1 MTIIDCCLSLKMVKK
16 NLVVLGVVDM
26 RQLLLIQLQADTGPN
41 VNTRRKHDIEN
52 CQCIYVFEVFVKK
65 KVALT

>member
-1 MTIIDCCLSLKMVKK
+1 MYITKISVGLMF
-16 NLVVLGVVDM
+16 LVSFFSQCNV
-26 RQLLLIQLQADTGPN
+26 RKILLIQLQADIDPN

-65 KVALT
+65 KVALK